1 MLFPEPRSLMA
12 SSNIDLFE
20 LTRFCTTILPKW
32 LIKISLFQRSYA
44 KTIELAFYRFSGCKD
59 SGFLNPFQIIWRLFS
74 KKVLFLSFSRV
85 SIPSIATYNLH
96 LEALS
101 LQNWAIPQASH
112 FGERAVQ
119 IYLPCKISQ

>member
-59 SGFLNPFQIIWRLFS
+59 SGFLNPFQII
-74 KKVLFLSFSRV
+74 
-85 SIPSIATYNLH
+85 
-96 LEALS
+96 
-101 LQNWAIPQASH
+101 
-112 FGERAVQ
+112 
-119 IYLPCKISQ
+119 